1 MKRRHFLKKI
11 KFSSIYGLT
20 LPYFI
25 NDDYFD
31 NGLKK
36 ITILHTNDVHSHIDP
51 FPKNDPL
58 NPSGGGG
65 VIARANLINLIKKD
79 NPHTL
84 VLDAGDVFQGTPYFN
99 FFGGELELKLMSKMG
114 YNASTLGNH
123 EFDNGMEKLSKVL
136 KHANFSFLNSNYTLK
151 NTPLENKIKSHEIF
165 KINGIKIGVFGLGIE
180 LEGLVEKKLYKGIK
194 YLNPIEIS
202 KDISDDLK
210 YNHNCDLIICLSHL
224 GFSYSKDKNI
234 MCDLILAKQTKN
246 IDLIIGGHTHTFLD
260 EPVKV
265 KNLENKDVIINQ
277 VGCFGINLGKIDF
290 YFSENNKQQ
299 EGISINV

>member
-31 NGLKK
+31 NGLRK

-58 NPSGGGG
+58 NPSGGG
-65 VIARANLINLIKKD
+65 VIARANLINLVKKD

-123 EFDNGMEKLSKVL
+123 EFDNGLEKLSKVL

-165 KINGIKIGVFGLGIE
+165 NINGIKIGVFGLGIE

-290 YFSENNKQQ
+290 YFSENNKHQ
-299 EGISINV
+299 EGMSIKI

>member
-58 NPSGGGG
+58 NPSGGG

-165 KINGIKIGVFGLGIE
+165 NINGIKIGVFGLGIE

-290 YFSENNKQQ
+290 YFSENKKHQ
-299 EGISINV
+299 EGMSIDV

>member
-25 NDDYFD
+25 NDNYFD

-58 NPSGGGG
+58 NPSGGG
-65 VIARANLINLIKKD
+65 VIARANLINLIKND

-165 KINGIKIGVFGLGIE
+165 NINGIKIGVFGLGIE

-202 KDISDDLK
+202 KDISNDLK

-290 YFSENNKQQ
+290 YFSENNKHQ
-299 EGISINV
+299 EGMSINV

>member
-25 NDDYFD
+25 NNDYYD

-58 NPSGGGG
+58 NPSGGG
-65 VIARANLINLIKKD
+65 VIARANLINLIKND

-151 NTPLENKIKSHEIF
+151 STPLENKIKSHEIF
-165 KINGIKIGVFGLGIE
+165 NINGIKIGVFGLGIE

-290 YFSENNKQQ
+290 YFSENKKHQ
-299 EGISINV
+299 EGMSIDV